1 MATLNCCPPHA
12 SWDILKAA
20 MQNAFTS
27 AGTDIC
33 LARRLYQIARQVGLS
48 DVQYRPFLLGVRSQD
63 AFVDYLPSTVESLR
77 GTITGKGLLSEDE
90 FNAALARVQA
100 YCRGKIQ
107 ATKPV
112 PNNDGTVRYRY
123 APLDEIMQTLQP
135 ILNAEGMAV
144 SFDVTYDNN
153 RVFAICELSH
163 KAGHKASKRYGVLL
177 SAPPKASVTQGDG
190 SSITYAKRGAI
201 CNWFNIVAGK
211 DNDGAGDDDNDAR
224 NIGELITAE
233 QARALEK
240 RVKATGSN
248 HDKFLKFAGV
258 GDLADTATPE
268 QVSHAYE
275 QIAKNRYEALDA
287 MLKRKEAGK

>member
-1 MATLNCCPPHA
+1 LNESKEMELVAPSESALAMVQNPLAGLAQMMHA
-12 SWDILKAA
+12 AMEKGLTTENVAVMKEMLAMFERMDAKAA
-20 MQNAFTS
+20 
-27 AGTDIC
+27 
-33 LARRLYQIARQVGLS
+33 
-48 DVQYRPFLLGVRSQD
+48 
-63 AFVDYLPSTVESLR
+63 E
-77 GTITGKGLLSEDE
+77 KE
-90 FNAALARVQA
+90 FNASLARVQA

-135 ILNAEGMAV
+135 VLNAEGMAV

-163 KAGHKASKRYGVLL
+163 KYGHKASKRYGVLL
-177 SAPPKASVTQGDG
+177 SAPPKASATQGDG

-233 QARALEK
+233 QARDLEK

-258 GDLADTATPE
+258 GDLPDTATPE
-268 QVSHAYE
+268 QVSHGYE

-287 MLKRKEAGK
+287 MLKRKEKEMGTATQAKA